1 MTPHLHR
8 LALGALAWVIASPG
22 LTAGT
27 PDVPRYRFTPA
38 QTNAYRVTLETTFQ
52 DEPTTLAG
60 VVFVIT
66 RAVEEGVATIGFQGT
81 VSPQSMRGPA
91 FGGPFP
97 PGMGGGW
104 FPRPVHLQ
112 PQVALGVD
120 PWGRVVQET
129 SFDTDLPAPFGSLP
143 ALFFEPVPPA
153 TPGEWSTRAECGIP
167 DETPPLAARRGPAN
181 YPPYYYG
188 GYPGRPPTR
197 LAVNRTVR
205 GRVTESTETTMSW
218 AKSIELT
225 SLLLSGDTPRLQ
237 ASAEGTVVFDRTLG
251 QLRELRLQ
259 ALSTVT
265 TPTLTQRRPMALE
278 VRRLEGD
285 ELGQALEALKP
296 QPEGPPPPIPADELT
311 QLLLDA
317 EVPDDTRRVT
327 ALNRLQ
333 TAKVESPTPE
343 LLALAVRL
351 AQSAD
356 YTARATGASLLGRYG
371 TAAELPAMLRL
382 LQWSQPGEQP
392 GVLERVGCLKD
403 PRAIGPLADLVAR
416 GSGDVQA
423 ALNALKGFG
432 AAAEPAALAL
442 LEQRH
447 AETRRQ
453 VCWLLGEIGTAK
465 SLEPLRRQMLEPDSQ
480 VSQAATT
487 ALRAVSQRLT
497 EPPVEPGGER

>member
-1 MTPHLHR
+1 MKPHLHP
-8 LALGALAWVIASPG
+8 LALGAAVWVIVSPTV
-22 LTAGT
+22 TAGT
-27 PDVPRYRFTPA
+27 SDALRYRFTPA

-52 DEPTTLAG
+52 DQPTTLAG

-66 RAVEEGVATIGFQGT
+66 RSVEEGVATIGFQGT
-81 VSPQSMRGPA
+81 VNPQSMRGPT

-104 FPRPVHLQ
+104 FPRPMYFQ
-112 PQVALGVD
+112 PQVAVRVD
-120 PWGRVVQET
+120 TRGRVVQET

-153 TPGEWSTRAECGIP
+153 TSGEWSTRAEFWIP
-167 DETPPLAARRGPAN
+167 DETPPAGRGPERFV
-181 YPPYYYG
+181 PYYG
-188 GYPGRPPTR
+188 GYPGRSAAR

-205 GRVTESTETTMSW
+205 GRVTESTDTTTTW
-218 AKSIELT
+218 AKSVELT
-225 SLLLSGDTPRLQ
+225 SLQLTDDSPRLQ
-237 ASAEGTVVFDRTLG
+237 ASAEGTVVFDHPLG
-251 QLRELRLQ
+251 QVREVRLQ
-259 ALSTVT
+259 ALSTVS
-265 TPTLTQRRPMALE
+265 TPTLTQRRPMSLE
-278 VRRLEGD
+278 VRLLEGD

-296 QPEGPPPPIPADELT
+296 RPEEPPPPIPAEELT
-311 QLLLDA
+311 PLLLDA
-317 EVPDDTRRVT
+317 EVPDDTRRVA

-333 TAKVESPTPE
+333 TARVESPTPE

-356 YTARATGASLLGRYG
+356 YTARATGAGLLGRYG

-382 LQWSQPGEQP
+382 LQWSQPGEQQ

-403 PRAIGPLADLVAR
+403 PRAIAPLADLVAR
-416 GSGDVQA
+416 ASGDSQA
-423 ALNALKGFG
+423 VLGVLKGFG
-432 AAAEPAALAL
+432 AAAEPAVLAL

-453 VCWLLGEIGTAK
+453 ACEVLGEIGTAR
-465 SLEPLRRQMLEPDSQ
+465 SVEPLRRQMIEPDPQ

-497 EPPVEPGGER
+497 EPAVEPPGAR